1 MRKSEHWVKQHKL
14 NNMFFENCMYLEL
27 TWYRY
32 HYLILFLQKNYKKE
46 AQMFYQNHSLAL
58 HTVAVDI
65 FCKPIFRNHWTW
77 TWHLGL
83 PHWAWI
89 NFMIYRTWT
98 QKLLE
103 LPYWTRLIF
112 RYIGVRLEKCLDYLT
127 GFGLILWHI
136 GLGLEKHLN

>member
-1 MRKSEHWVKQHKL
+1 
-14 NNMFFENCMYLEL
+14 MYLEL
-27 TWYRY
+27 KWYRY
-32 HYLILFLQKNYKKE
+32 HYLILFSQKNYKKE

-89 NFMIYRTWT
+89 NLIIYRTWT

-112 RYIGVRLEKCLDYLT
+112 LYIGVRLEKCLDYLT
-127 GFGLILWHI
+127 RFGLTLWHI
-136 GLGLEKHLN
+136 RLGLENTWTNSHDSDWFNYSQAGKLLD